1 MLWALTAL
9 LAFQLAGEALVAW
22 LQLPAPG
29 PVVGMALLFIALI
42 IRGGAPKALAET
54 SRGLL
59 SHLSLMF
66 VPAGVGVTLHLT
78 VLADSGAVI
87 GVALFVSTLAAIAV
101 TGLAMTWAMRL
112 SKRKGSQE

>member
-42 IRGGAPKALAET
+42 IRGGAPKAWLK
-54 SRGLL
+54 
-59 SHLSLMF
+59 
-66 VPAGVGVTLHLT
+66 PA
-78 VLADSGAVI
+78 
-87 GVALFVSTLAAIAV
+87 VACST
-101 TGLAMTWAMRL
+101 TYH
-112 SKRKGSQE
+112 

>member
-29 PVVGMALLFIALI
+29 PVVGMALLFVALI
-42 IRGGAPKALAET
+42 LRGGAPKTLAKT

-59 SHLSLMF
+59 GHLSLMF

-78 VLADSGAVI
+78 ILADSGAII
-87 GVALFVSTLAAIAV
+87 GTALVVSTLAAIAV
-101 TGLAMTWAMRL
+101 TGLAMTWAMGL
-112 SKRKGSQE
+112 TKRKGPQE